1 MAPTAP
7 ERGRRILAIIPW
19 VSAQG
24 GATIGDICDRF
35 DVSARELV
43 RDLETFGMTGVYP
56 YSPDVM
62 NEIMIEGD
70 WVSINVA
77 PHFRRPIRLT
87 VDQVVG
93 VLGSLAAV
101 AGQPGVEV
109 DGPQARALQKVRAA
123 LASPGAVKF
132 DVDLGDADADILE
145 MLRRAVPERRRI
157 QIDYYGAGR
166 DQSST
171 RLVDPL
177 VVSTRDGFWYLAA
190 WCHTAQ
196 DDRLFRVDRISAA
209 RPTSQTFELG
219 EFADA
224 RSGPSVD
231 PTAPLVT
238 MSVRPAGRV
247 LLERVPVEGLVEHA
261 DGSVEVTL
269 RVGSVGWFVTLL
281 LRLGSDAEVI
291 RVESEESDGE
301 LAAQLA
307 PASLVEAVRTLAER
321 TRARYG

>member
-1 MAPTAP
+1 MAATAP

-24 GATIGDICDRF
+24 GATIGEICDRF
-35 DVSARELV
+35 GVSARELV

-62 NEIMIEGD
+62 NDIMIEGD
-70 WVSINVA
+70 WVSIDVA

-93 VLGSLAAV
+93 VLGSLSAV
-101 AGQPGVEV
+101 AGQPGVEP

-123 LASPGAVKF
+123 LAAPGAETF
-132 DVDLGDADADILE
+132 DVDLGDVDADILE
-145 MLRRAVPERRRI
+145 VLRRAAAEHHSVE
-157 QIDYYGAGR
+157 IDYYAAGR
-166 DQSST
+166 DRSSI

-177 VVSTRDGFWYLAA
+177 VVSTRDGHWYLAA

-196 DDRLFRVDRISAA
+196 DDRLFRVDRISSA
-209 RPTSQTFELG
+209 RPTAQAFELG
-219 EFADA
+219 EFTDA

-238 MSVRPAGRV
+238 VRVRPAGRV
-247 LLERVPVEGLVEHA
+247 LLERVPVEGLVEHS
-261 DGSVEVTL
+261 DGSVEITL
-269 RVGSVGWFVTLL
+269 RVGGVGWFATLL
-281 LRLGSDAEVI
+281 LRLGADAEVL

-301 LAAQLA
+301 LAGQLA
-307 PASLVEAVRTLAER
+307 PAALAAAVRTLARR